1 MRLED
6 HEIEALAK
14 TPFAIRVENA
24 QKALMYGDI
33 DGRGRGTQ
41 RPNNV
46 RINIVCTLKNEIQRA
61 RARGASLDN
70 ISDIILRATGI
81 TVSTTT
87 LCKYA
92 DLYDNGSVH

>member
-70 ISDIILRATGI
+70 ISDIILRTTGI
-81 TVSTTT
+81 AVATTT

-92 DLYDNGSVH
+92 DLHGNRSVH

>member
-6 HEIEALAK
+6 HKIEALAK

-70 ISDIILRATGI
+70 ISDIILRTTGI
-81 TVSTTT
+81 AVATTT

>member
-14 TPFAIRVENA
+14 APFSIRVENA
-24 QKALMYGDI
+24 RKALVYGDI

-41 RPNNV
+41 RPDNV
-46 RINIVCTLKNEIQRA
+46 RIDIVCTLKNEIQVA

-70 ISDIILRATGI
+70 IADIILRATGI
-81 TVSTTT
+81 PVATTT

-92 DLYDNGSVH
+92 DLYDNGSVQ